1 MVRDRQLHCAECSAG
16 SLLAMT
22 DRTTRADIEVVLGRV
37 VVGYRVVGALWLTIL
52 AIITLAGSP
61 RPDRSSVVAATIV
74 LAVGWALLTAA
85 LHRSRPEVLRSW
97 WWLAI
102 DIGVTVWTL
111 FSSDV
116 AGSTSTFYGGYPMS
130 TVFMGVYAFAV
141 GGGLAV
147 AAALSAA
154 TIVRLIGTAGSD
166 PTNDSGAVLI
176 YLFGGVLAGW
186 AVGVIRRSDAQRRE
200 AESELVDER
209 ASRARAE
216 ERAEMAAHLHDSV
229 LQTLAMIQRTDRHE
243 ETVSLA
249 RRQERELRAW
259 LFGDGS
265 SEEESFAAALRAAGA
280 EVEDR
285 FPVRVQIVVVG
296 DRPLDPGVDALVKA
310 GREAMLNAARHA
322 GVEEFSV
329 YAEVGDDFAK
339 LFVRDRG
346 TGFDPEQLATDRKG
360 ISESIRR
367 RMERHGGRAVVRST
381 PGTGTEVILELEAT
395 R

>member
-1 MVRDRQLHCAECSAG
+1 
-16 SLLAMT
+16 
-22 DRTTRADIEVVLGRV
+22 
-37 VVGYRVVGALWLTIL
+37 
-52 AIITLAGSP
+52 
-61 RPDRSSVVAATIV
+61 
-74 LAVGWALLTAA
+74 
-85 LHRSRPEVLRSW
+85 
-97 WWLAI
+97 
-102 DIGVTVWTL
+102 
-111 FSSDV
+111 
-116 AGSTSTFYGGYPMS
+116 
-130 TVFMGVYAFAV
+130 
-141 GGGLAV
+141 
-147 AAALSAA
+147 
-154 TIVRLIGTAGSD
+154 
-166 PTNDSGAVLI
+166 
-176 YLFGGVLAGW
+176 
-186 AVGVIRRSDAQRRE
+186 
-200 AESELVDER
+200 
-209 ASRARAE
+209 
-216 ERAEMAAHLHDSV
+216 MAAHLHDSV
-229 LQTLAMIQRTDRHE
+229 LQTLAMIQRTERHD

-296 DRPLDPGVDALVKA
+296 DAPLAPGVDALVKA

-329 YAEVGDDFAK
+329 YAEVGDDVAK
-339 LFVRDRG
+339 IFVRDRG

-367 RMERHGGRAVVRST
+367 RMERHGGRAVVRSA